1 LTATIGHVGIDAAVL
16 IAGNPDK
23 LTLKIGLNACAQ
35 LTSHQLCASSI
46 PGVSNILPW
55 YVLSGSYS
63 FGDICGSSSNSS
75 KNNKEEDK
83 DKDKAIRFYFRM
95 KVHSIA
101 ILVVDILIKMNVIY
115 ISWYIVLYIYIHF
128 RQSPNDACSNNNEIS
143 FLE

>member
-1 LTATIGHVGIDAAVL
+1 MGPTIGHVGIDAAVL

-63 FGDICGSSSNSS
+63 FGDICGSSINSS
-75 KNNKEEDK
+75 KNNKKENEDT
-83 DKDKAIRFYFRM
+83 DEVYD
-95 KVHSIA
+95 S
-101 ILVVDILIKMNVIY
+101 DT
-115 ISWYIVLYIYIHF
+115 
-128 RQSPNDACSNNNEIS
+128 DAGSSSSSSSSRKNLFQLQAGIIE
-143 FLE
+143 

>member
-63 FGDICGSSSNSS
+63 FGDICGSSINSS

-83 DKDKAIRFYFRM
+83 DKDKD
-95 KVHSIA
+95 
-101 ILVVDILIKMNVIY
+101 VV
-115 ISWYIVLYIYIHF
+115 
-128 RQSPNDACSNNNEIS
+128 NDTDNDTDTDGTSRENPFQLQAGIIE
-143 FLE
+143 